1 MIIIIII
8 IKIKELKQMKAKLEE
23 LKIEILRKRCR
34 NETRGLG
41 ILREKNRIKNKS
53 KKKKIK

>member
-1 MIIIIII
+1 
-8 IKIKELKQMKAKLEE
+8 MKAKLEE

-41 ILREKNRIKNKS
+41 ILRGKNRIKNKS